1 MKEINLTITEMKKLV
16 YILCVLFGVMSCT
29 NTSNERVVT
38 EDYKFFNLAVDGW
51 KSKQIN
57 QYINTINYTATEVPL
72 HYYILKDNQNFEPKA
87 IDSLYKLH
95 KNERIVEIEFHHD
108 EEKDLLGE
116 AFTDLPYDKAV
127 EYMSF
132 KLDKDFQVITS
143 SNDTIP
149 CSGVLFERNFKVAP
163 FKRALLYFGN
173 IPENDQIQLLYNDQ
187 LFGNG
192 IIKFNFK
199 STPLKL

>member
-1 MKEINLTITEMKKLV
+1 MKKLA
-16 YILCVLFGVMSCT
+16 YILFALLAVISCK
-29 NTSNERVVT
+29 NTSHERVVT

-87 IDSLYKLH
+87 VDSLYKLH

-108 EEKDLLGE
+108 EEKDLLE
-116 AFTDLPYDKAV
+116 KEFTNLPYEKAV

-132 KLDKDFQVITS
+132 KLEKDFQVITS
-143 SNDTIP
+143 SRDTIT

-173 IPENDQIQLLYNDQ
+173 VPENEEIQLLYNDQ

-199 STPLKL
+199 SKPLKL